1 MVIAFSGFYLTRGLV
16 LMAMLWWIWF
26 RNGPSVRR
34 DREIVVTTIVSSFV
48 ALLVGR
54 LLAHELPFRVRP
66 FANPD
71 LAMSFPSD
79 PSTMYMLRT
88 WSAFPS
94 DHAMMWCAVATG
106 IFLASRRL
114 GVAAIVY
121 TVVLIGLPR
130 IYLGLHHPTDVLAG
144 LALGALICV
153 LLNRA
158 VIRQRIA
165 APVLNW
171 SAKHQAAFHV
181 AIFLLSFELASQ
193 FDEIRLLSESFLKR
207 L

>member
-1 MVIAFSGFYLTRGLV
+1 
-16 LMAMLWWIWF
+16 
-26 RNGPSVRR
+26 
-34 DREIVVTTIVSSFV
+34 
-48 ALLVGR
+48 
-54 LLAHELPFRVRP
+54 
-66 FANPD
+66 
-71 LAMSFPSD
+71 
-79 PSTMYMLRT
+79 MYMLRT